1 MCQNEVVAQRI
12 EGVRQT
18 HGLHASRVQLSEKVW
33 KHDNNNDNMKSYRV
47 IYAYLLLSFFIGF
60 ESWFIISVYL

>member
-33 KHDNNNDNMKSYRV
+33 KHNNKMIWNLRV

-60 ESWFIISVYL
+60 ESWFIISV